1 MLFRSDFVLATGRK
15 ISVRQFIEMAFK
27 EIGTELTWSGKGSNE
42 KGYDAKSGICRVEVD
57 SLYYRPAEVDLLVG
71 NADKAKRLLGWQ
83 ASCSVEQL
91 CSEMVQSDIL
101 HFKRDKYLL
110 EGGHRVIQPNE

>member
-1 MLFRSDFVLATGRK
+1 
-15 ISVRQFIEMAFK
+15 
-27 EIGTELTWSGKGSNE
+27 
-42 KGYDAKSGICRVEVD
+42 
-57 SLYYRPAEVDLLVG
+57 VDLLVG

-91 CSEMVQSDIL
+91 CIEMVQSDIL